1 MSMIVKNLHEIQ
13 KELPE
18 NVTLVAVAKTKPAE
32 SIRELYD
39 AGQLEFGENK
49 VQELV
54 SKYEV
59 LPKDIQWHLIG
70 HLQKNK
76 VKYIAEFVH
85 LIHSVDNLDLL
96 KEINKQGAKHNR
108 IIDCLLQIKIAEED
122 SKFGMEA
129 DLAEQILS
137 DYKTEFPNVA
147 IIGLMGMATFTEDE
161 TQIRNE
167 FKYLKSI
174 FDKLN
179 SRHPEPVEGQN
190 SELTILSMGMSG
202 DYKIAVEEGS
212 TMVRVGSSIFGERD
226 YH

>member
-1 MSMIVKNLHEIQ
+1 MSIVENLHTIQ
-13 KELPE
+13 NELPE
-18 NVTLVAVAKTKPAE
+18 NVTLVAVSKTKPAE
-32 SIRELYD
+32 AIQELYD

-59 LPKDIQWHLIG
+59 LPKDIKWHLIG

-96 KEINKQGAKHNR
+96 KEINKQAGKYNR
-108 IIDCLLQIKIAEED
+108 IIPCLLQIKIAEED

-129 DLAEQILS
+129 ELAEQIIS
-137 DYKTEFPNVA
+137 DYKTQFPNVE

-161 TQIRNE
+161 SQIRNE
-167 FKYLKSI
+167 FKYLKSV
-174 FDKLN
+174 FDQLKTHN
-179 SRHPEPVEGQN
+179 PE
-190 SELTILSMGMSG
+190 LKTLSMGMSG
-202 DYKIAVEEGS
+202 DYKIAVNEGS
-212 TMVRVGSSIFGERD
+212 TMVRVGSSIFGERN

>member
-1 MSMIVKNLHEIQ
+1 MSIVENLREIQ
-13 KELPE
+13 NVLPA
-18 NVTLVAVAKTKPAE
+18 NITLVAVSKTKPAE
-32 SIRELYD
+32 AIQELYD
-39 AGQLEFGENK
+39 AGQFEFGENK

-59 LPKDIQWHLIG
+59 LPKDIKWHLIG

-96 KEINKQGAKHNR
+96 KEINKQAEKFNR
-108 IIDCLLQIKIAEED
+108 IIPCLLQIKIAEED

-129 DLAEQILS
+129 ELAEQILS
-137 DYKTEFPNVA
+137 NYKTNFPNVE

-167 FKYLKSI
+167 FKYLKSV
-174 FDKLN
+174 FDKLKT
-179 SRHPEPVEGQN
+179 QN
-190 SELTILSMGMSG
+190 SELKTLSMGMSG

-212 TMVRVGSSIFGERD
+212 TMVRVGSSIFGERN